1 MSPTKYH
8 DSSVTQSVANQ
19 FTVSSTSQW
28 SHSNWLSINYTSKHP
43 EYQTQNITLGH
54 NISQN
59 IILGHNITLKWSNS
73 SLSITLKQPNSSSIT
88 LKCSNSARISHP
100 NDQTQTSSKSYHWVF
115 TRTRCPLSKKLITHI
130 NCAYSDTFDEFLVPH
145 RFSSSI
151 SNSNIIL
158 AEKISHSPKY
168 HTRWSYWITYTP
180 KHFFCRP
187 PWSHSYNGRVRL

>member
-1 MSPTKYH
+1 MITLKLTLYKLHLQTPRISDSKYH
-8 DSSVTQSVANQ
+8 TRPQ
-19 FTVSSTSQW
+19 
-28 SHSNWLSINYTSKHP
+28 
-43 EYQTQNITLGH
+43 YQT
-54 NISQN
+54 QN
-59 IILGHNITLKWSNS
+59 IILGHNITLKWSHS
-73 SLSITLKQPNSSSIT
+73 SLSIRLKQPNSSSIT

-115 TRTRCPLSKKLITHI
+115 TRTRCPLSKKLITRI